1 MATENSELSFQGVS
15 SFDLFFFFF
24 YSCLLGFFYLVCFFP
39 PSPMI
44 QILHLLNATQLSFLP
59 GPIHH
64 LINHGHDIL
73 QKKDCQK
80 SINKPLN
87 VGVN

>member
-1 MATENSELSFQGVS
+1 
-15 SFDLFFFFF
+15 
-24 YSCLLGFFYLVCFFP
+24 
-39 PSPMI
+39 MI